1 MHGIWVPDGAVHNA
15 TAPLGLSV
23 DTARPIIHHRFTLR
37 GKDRWGVTHEEKVI
51 VVQHP
56 DEGQPELDQKIGEAT
71 ESFQTKLRDRY
82 EKRPPTIAEKKE
94 IGKIM
99 DQLRLASRRRKE
111 STNNLIYYP
120 KNF

>member
-1 MHGIWVPDGAVHNA
+1 M
-15 TAPLGLSV
+15 
-23 DTARPIIHHRFTLR
+23 
-37 GKDRWGVTHEEKVI
+37 
-51 VVQHP
+51 VQHP
-56 DEGQPELDQKIGEAT
+56 DEGQAELDQKIGEAT

-94 IGKIM
+94 IGRIM
-99 DQLRLASRRRKE
+99 DQIRSASLRRKE

>member
-1 MHGIWVPDGAVHNA
+1 MHDIWVPNGAVHNA

-23 DTARPIIHHRFTLR
+23 ETARPIIHHRFTLR

-56 DEGQPELDQKIGEAT
+56 DEGQAELDQKIGEAT
-71 ESFQTKLRDRY
+71 ETFQSKLRERY
-82 EKRPPTIAEKKE
+82 EKRPSTIAEKKE

-99 DQLRLASRRRKE
+99 DQIRLAAQRRSE
-111 STNNLIYYP
+111 STNNMIYYQ
-120 KNF
+120 KTF